1 MKTHM
6 RCGIIIAE
14 SGAWMK
20 MLNGIL
26 SLDNEKVKPM
36 LAVCLSALL
45 FPVLG
50 GALLVMEY
58 DSPAATW
65 NEALP
70 IGNGRLGAM
79 VYGAPGMERLQ
90 LNEDTLW
97 AGGPNYALEPRMKE
111 EIPRIRSRILA
122 GDADGALREFR
133 EKRLGT
139 SKNGN
144 SFAYQTIGSLCLKF
158 QGHDFPTRYRRSL
171 SLEDAVARVEYDV
184 GGVTFTRE
192 SFVSLADD
200 VVIVRLRASR
210 PGSLSFTAF
219 FESPWQR
226 YAKSTDEDGTLTLAG
241 NGSEMHGVGGC
252 IRFCTRLKPTVKGGR
267 VSSDNG
273 VLFVEDAAE
282 AVLWCSTA
290 TSFRDW
296 QDGKSVDECAKADRF
311 LSNAMSLGCDA
322 ALRRH
327 ADAYAAQFNC
337 CRVDFGPDPAPGSTI
352 PERLAS
358 FKKTRDLHLAA
369 LYFAFGRYLLISSS
383 QPGTQPPTLQ
393 GIWNEWLM
401 PPWNSSYTVNINLEM
416 NYWPVDVANLSGLIE
431 PLLKSLEESAVS
443 GARTARDMYGA
454 RGWVMHHHM
463 DIWRITVPV
472 HGPGGLW
479 PMGGAWLSAQ
489 LWDHWLFTRDREF
502 LARAYP
508 VMKGAAEFF
517 LDTLVENPATGNLAV
532 VPGVS
537 PENVP
542 ARQRASNN
550 LWTTGAS
557 SDAQILRDL
566 FAAVLGAA
574 AELGREQE
582 DAAVLKEIAEKR
594 SRLEPL
600 RIGHWGQLQE
610 WTEDMDDPEDR
621 HRHVSH
627 LYCAYPSAQVT
638 PDTPDLFKAAQT
650 SLDAR
655 GDVATGWGMGW
666 RVALWARF
674 LDGERAYRVLEEQL
688 SPTYA
693 TLAGT
698 YRGGTYPNLLDAHPP
713 FQIDGNLGCAAG
725 IAELLVQSHRKT
737 ADGEIAID
745 ILPALPSAWAAEG
758 RATGLKARGGFEL
771 SFEWRDGR
779 VTRLQVDS
787 HAGMPAVL
795 RYNGLERRVSAS
807 DPGLTIGEFD

>member
-1 MKTHM
+1 M
-6 RCGIIIAE
+6 RSIAIFRGNFA
-14 SGAWMK
+14 SRRRTIRISVNRAAVGAVSVAVSLMASSAVA
-20 MLNGIL
+20 GL
-26 SLDNEKVKPM
+26 SLD
-36 LAVCLSALL
+36 
-45 FPVLG
+45 
-50 GALLVMEY
+50 Y
-58 DSPAATW
+58 DSPAGTW

-79 VYGAPGMERLQ
+79 AYGAPGLERIQ

-97 AGGPNYALEPRMKE
+97 AGGPNSALEPRMKE
-111 EIPRIRSRILA
+111 EIPKIRARVLA
-122 GDADGALREFR
+122 GDSDGALTAFR
-133 EKRLGT
+133 EKRLKT

-158 QGHDFPTRYRRSL
+158 PGHDFPSRYCRSL
-171 SLEDAVARVEYDV
+171 SLEDAVARTEYCV

-192 SFVSLADD
+192 VFASFADE
-200 VVIVRLRASR
+200 VLVMRIKASR
-210 PGSLSFTAF
+210 PGAITFTAF

-226 YAKSTDEDGTLTLAG
+226 FGRSTDKAGTLTLAG
-241 NGSEMHGVGGC
+241 NGSAMHGVGGC
-252 IRFCTRLKPTVKGGR
+252 VRFCTRLKPTVKGGTMR
-267 VSSDNG
+267 SDNG
-273 VLFVEDAAE
+273 VLFVEGADE
-282 AVLWCSTA
+282 AVLWCSAA

-296 QDGKSVDECAKADRF
+296 RDGSSVDECAKADRF
-311 LSNAMSLGCDA
+311 LSNAEQIGCDA

-327 ADAYAAQFNC
+327 ADAYAAQFNR
-337 CRVDFGPDPAPGSTI
+337 CRLDLGADPCPGRTV

-358 FKKTRDLHLAA
+358 FKKTRDPYLAA

-393 GIWNEWLM
+393 GIWNEWLA
-401 PPWNSSYTVNINLEM
+401 PPWNSSYTININLEM
-416 NYWPVDVANLSGLIE
+416 NYWPVDVANLSDLIE
-431 PLLKSLEESAVS
+431 PLLKALEESAIS

-472 HGPGGLW
+472 HGAGGLW
-479 PMGGAWLSAQ
+479 PMGGAWLAAQ
-489 LWDHWLFTRDREF
+489 LWDHWLFTHDRAF

-537 PENVP
+537 PENIP
-542 ARQRASNN
+542 APQRANRN

-566 FAAVLGAA
+566 FSAVLNAA
-574 AELGREQE
+574 TVLGRERE

-594 SRLEPL
+594 ARLEPL
-600 RIGHWGQLQE
+600 RIGRWGQLQE
-610 WTEDMDDPEDR
+610 WTEDMDDPEDH

-638 PDTPDLFKAAQT
+638 PDEPGLFKAAQV
-650 SLDAR
+650 SLNAR

-674 LDGERAYRVLEEQL
+674 LDGERAYRVLKEQL
-688 SPTYA
+688 APTYA
-693 TLAGT
+693 SLGGT

-713 FQIDGNLGCAAG
+713 FQIDGNLGCTAG
-725 IAELLVQSHRKT
+725 IAELLLQSHRK
-737 ADGEIAID
+737 AASGETVID
-745 ILPALPSAWAAEG
+745 VLPALPAAWAAEG
-758 RATGLKARGGFEL
+758 RATGLKARGGFEI
-771 SFEWRDGR
+771 SFEWKNGR
-779 VTRLQVDS
+779 VTRLLVDS
-787 HAGMPAVL
+787 RVGIPAII
-795 RYNGLERRVSAS
+795 RYNDREVKVPAEKGK
-807 DPGLTIGEFD
+807 TQWN

>member
-1 MKTHM
+1 MASSAAA
-6 RCGIIIAE
+6 G
-14 SGAWMK
+14 
-20 MLNGIL
+20 L
-26 SLDNEKVKPM
+26 SLD
-36 LAVCLSALL
+36 
-45 FPVLG
+45 
-50 GALLVMEY
+50 Y
-58 DSPAATW
+58 DSPAGTW

-79 VYGAPGMERLQ
+79 VYGAPGLERIQ

-111 EIPRIRSRILA
+111 EIPKIRARVLA
-122 GDADGALREFR
+122 GDSDGALNAFR
-133 EKRLGT
+133 ETRLKT

-158 QGHDFPTRYRRSL
+158 PGHDFPSRYRRSL
-171 SLEDAVARVEYDV
+171 SLEDAVARTEYCVD
-184 GGVTFTRE
+184 GVTFTRE
-192 SFVSLADD
+192 VFASFADD
-200 VVIVRLRASR
+200 VLVMRIKASR
-210 PGSLSFTAF
+210 PGAVTFTAF

-226 YAKSTDEDGTLTLAG
+226 FGRSTDENGTLTLTG
-241 NGSEMHGVGGC
+241 NGSAMHGVGGC
-252 IRFCTRLKPTVKGGR
+252 VRFCTRLKPMVKGGA
-267 VSSDNG
+267 VHSDNG
-273 VLFVEDAAE
+273 VLFVEGADE
-282 AVLWCSTA
+282 VVLWCSAA

-296 QDGKSVDECAKADRF
+296 RDGSSVDECAKADRF
-311 LSNAMSLGCDA
+311 LSNAVQLGCDA

-327 ADAYAAQFNC
+327 ADAYAAQFNR
-337 CRVDFGPDPAPGSTI
+337 CRLDLGADPCPGRTL

-358 FKKTRDLHLAA
+358 FKKTRDPYLAA

-393 GIWNEWLM
+393 GIWNEWLA
-401 PPWNSSYTVNINLEM
+401 PPWNSSYTININLEM
-416 NYWPVDVANLSGLIE
+416 NYWPVDVANLSNLIE
-431 PLLKSLEESAVS
+431 PLLKALEESAVS

-479 PMGGAWLSAQ
+479 PMGGAWLAAQ
-489 LWDHWLFTRDREF
+489 LWDHWLFTHDRAF

-517 LDTLVENPATGNLAV
+517 LDTLAENPATGNLAV

-537 PENVP
+537 PENIP
-542 ARQRASNN
+542 APQRKCRN

-566 FAAVLGAA
+566 FSAVLDAA
-574 AELGREQE
+574 AALGRERE

-594 SRLEPL
+594 ARLEPL
-600 RIGHWGQLQE
+600 RIGRWGQLQE
-610 WTEDMDDPEDR
+610 WTEDMDDPEDH

-638 PDTPDLFKAAQT
+638 PDSPDLFKAAQV
-650 SLDAR
+650 SLNAR

-688 SPTYA
+688 APTYA
-693 TLAGT
+693 TLGGT

-713 FQIDGNLGCAAG
+713 FQIDGNLGCTAG
-725 IAELLVQSHRKT
+725 IAELLLQSHRKT
-737 ADGEIAID
+737 ANGETVID
-745 ILPALPSAWAAEG
+745 VLPALPAAWAAEG
-758 RATGLKARGGFEL
+758 RATGLKARGGFEI
-771 SFEWRDGR
+771 SFEWKNGR
-779 VTRLQVDS
+779 VTRLLVDS
-787 HAGMPAVL
+787 RVGLPATIH
-795 RYNGLERRVSAS
+795 YNDREVKVPAEKGK
-807 DPGLTIGEFD
+807 TQWN